1 MTSKATFP
9 ELLNQLYFTA
19 IGVAPWEEFLFS
31 LAGRLEANCAGLMV
45 HDPENREYSVSRQIG
60 VSVTAQK
67 EYAEHYGRY
76 DIHFQAAMA
85 TRGKLHAGMV
95 QLSQNVI
102 PVPKLLATY
111 YYNDFL
117 RRYDILHQCGA
128 VIAENGS
135 RLSTITFTRP
145 HGADAFAAKEQRL
158 LTRLTPHLQAAF
170 ALHRFLTDLRL
181 TELSL
186 QAAFDAS
193 PHPSL
198 IVNRAMKILAM
209 NSKAKA
215 YTDGSRILAIRAGQL
230 VAVAQPYTEQLK
242 SLVRLSDKTMAGR
255 QLQIAQPNGTLITV
269 AVTPLLQD
277 VIGIGKGPA
286 ILIAVEDPLLR
297 QETLQRNLIRTYGL
311 TVSEARVAQFLL
323 DGKALA
329 EISAN
334 LHVTRNT
341 LKTHLSRIFLKTAT
355 RRQAELVGLLQRSR

>member
-19 IGVAPWEEFLFS
+19 IGVVPWDQFLVA
-31 LAGRLEANCAGLMV
+31 LAGRLEANCAALMV
-45 HDPENREYSVSRQIG
+45 HDPNNREYSVAEQIG
-60 VSVTAQK
+60 VSQAAQQ

-76 DIHFQAAMA
+76 DIHFQAAIA
-85 TRGKLHAGMV
+85 SRGKLRAGMI

-117 RRYDILHQCGA
+117 RRHDILHQCGA
-128 VIAENGS
+128 VIADDGS
-135 RLSTITFTRP
+135 RLSTLTLTRP
-145 HGADAFAAKEQRL
+145 HGADAFASKEQRF

-193 PHPSL
+193 PNPSL
-198 IVNRAMKILAM
+198 IVNRIMKILAM

-215 YTDGSRILAIRAGQL
+215 YTDCSPTLAVRAGKL
-230 VAVAQPYTEQLK
+230 VALAQPYTDQLK
-242 SLVRLSDKTMAGR
+242 CLVRLSDKTMAGQ
-255 QLQIAQPNGTLITV
+255 QLQISQPDGTLITIS
-269 AVTPLLQD
+269 VTPLLQD

-297 QETLQRNLIRTYGL
+297 QETFQRNLIRAYGM
-311 TVSEARVAQFLL
+311 TVSEARVAQLLL
-323 DGKALA
+323 DGKTLS
-329 EISAN
+329 EISAK

-355 RRQAELVGLLQRSR
+355 KRQAELVGLLERSR